1 MTIQDIENIF
11 PEWHEELK
19 ASLGK
24 SKALC
29 IALFGA
35 DRKLLFSTAV
45 MDTFFKGEPYKSFIN
60 PTFDQLLKIKSESS
74 LVFEGLITIGNYTT
88 INNSIEAQVYIKEGK
103 LLIIGGVDTSQL
115 VEQNLSILNLNRQIN
130 NLQRQLVKEKIT
142 LENTLKQLSE
152 TNSDLQQSNA
162 TKDKFFSIIAH
173 DLKSPFQ
180 SIISLSEILI
190 EEVHEINLV
199 EIEKYAGFILQ
210 SSNRAMALLMNLME
224 WAQSQTGRIEFKP
237 EHFEIEAFI
246 NEATLL
252 YDDIARQKS
261 IIIKRN
267 LPQNLFVFADKYML
281 NTVFRNLIS
290 NAIKFTMPG
299 GEITISAERK
309 QGEIVFGV
317 RDTGVGIPK
326 NSIEKIFRIEQSY
339 STLGT
344 NNEEGTGLGLILCR
358 EFVEKHGGKIR
369 VESEEGKGT
378 TFSFSL
384 P

>member
-1 MTIQDIENIF
+1 
-11 PEWHEELK
+11 
-19 ASLGK
+19 
-24 SKALC
+24 
-29 IALFGA
+29 
-35 DRKLLFSTAV
+35 
-45 MDTFFKGEPYKSFIN
+45 
-60 PTFDQLLKIKSESS
+60 
-74 LVFEGLITIGNYTT
+74 
-88 INNSIEAQVYIKEGK
+88 
-103 LLIIGGVDTSQL
+103 
-115 VEQNLSILNLNRQIN
+115 
-130 NLQRQLVKEKIT
+130 
-142 LENTLKQLSE
+142 
-152 TNSDLQQSNA
+152 
-162 TKDKFFSIIAH
+162 
-173 DLKSPFQ
+173 
-180 SIISLSEILI
+180 
-190 EEVHEINLV
+190 
-199 EIEKYAGFILQ
+199 
-210 SSNRAMALLMNLME
+210 
-224 WAQSQTGRIEFKP
+224 
-237 EHFEIEAFI
+237 
-246 NEATLL
+246 
-252 YDDIARQKS
+252 
-261 IIIKRN
+261 
-267 LPQNLFVFADKYML
+267 ML